1 MAAWAGSMARV
12 RHIGRDAWM
21 RAGVGV
27 TFRKEKEEENSV
39 AISQPRELF
48 P

>member
-1 MAAWAGSMARV
+1 
-12 RHIGRDAWM
+12 
-21 RAGVGV
+21 VGV